1 MDDLIK
7 TDFISIFTWLNTTGC
22 FSYLKERPKL
32 DVDKFTYINKD
43 TIQNIELY
51 MKSLRLI
58 IDDEILSA
66 VLIEKAKKEGKPI
79 ILTSFYELSCLVFNK
94 ANSDT
99 YKKIKES
106 LNALKTSVIKVQKGG
121 QGFIFN
127 FIDSL
132 KFDDMDNEK
141 GSILIR
147 LSNEIYEFYIK
158 KSPYLVSIDLNVYR
172 TLTGGRIQK
181 LLFLYLKSVNLTIPT
196 PLTKIQEIL
205 QLQHIRPQDF
215 KRTFTINLINA
226 LKKEGIYIKI
236 QDDKIIYKHIKKLC
250 QTIPQSQP
258 PHEKQ
263 SLPFSAEEIKDMERM
278 GINQMYILSLAKTY
292 SDEAVVKAAKKVNIL
307 KKDGMEIKNPA
318 GFLQKMLEKGTYKDI
333 ADIDEKQKKKQEENK
348 KFQILKPHKLTIE
361 EEEEAQRQVNK
372 SIEEKIKEFE
382 RGEPDYENN

>member
-215 KRTFTINLINA
+215 KRTFSINLINA
-226 LKKEGIYIKI
+226 LKKEGVYIKI

-263 SLPFSAEEIKDMERM
+263 SLPFSAEEIKDIFSIKLVFKMFFCKS
-278 GINQMYILSLAKTY
+278 GIFCNCSIAFCSIALSSSLALNVRACLISKLVEGLIVFIVWL
-292 SDEAVVKAAKKVNIL
+292 SPFK
-307 KKDGMEIKNPA
+307 
-318 GFLQKMLEKGTYKDI
+318 FLYFFL
-333 ADIDEKQKKKQEENK
+333 N
-348 KFQILKPHKLTIE
+348 TI
-361 EEEEAQRQVNK
+361 
-372 SIEEKIKEFE
+372 
-382 RGEPDYENN
+382 